1 MINFILGLFLGI
13 AVSTV
18 GFSTVAEWADVG
30 LAKTKT
36 FIQEKTENPEISF
49 NGSNI
54 EDASREFV
62 SKYGTDV
69 PVTDHS
75 KDDSSIVF

>member
-1 MINFILGLFLGI
+1 MVNFILGLFLGI

-36 FIQEKTENPEISF
+36 FIQENPEVAF
-49 NGSNI
+49 NGLSI

-69 PVTDHS
+69 PVTDLS
-75 KDDSSIVF
+75 K

>member
-1 MINFILGLFLGI
+1 MVNFILGLFLGI

-36 FIQEKTENPEISF
+36 FIQEKANENPEVAF
-49 NGSNI
+49 NGSSI
-54 EDASREFV
+54 EEASRQFV
-62 SKYGTDV
+62 SKVDTGV
-69 PVTDHS
+69 PVTDLS
-75 KDDSSIVF
+75 K

>member
-18 GFSTVAEWADVG
+18 GFSTVAEWADLG

-36 FIQEKTENPEISF
+36 FIQEKAENPEVAF
-49 NGSNI
+49 NGLSI
-54 EDASREFV
+54 EDASRQFV
-62 SKYGTDV
+62 SKFDTGV
-69 PVTDHS
+69 PVTDLS
-75 KDDSSIVF
+75 K